1 MSCRIAFI
9 CGRQGLSILPM
20 LADLAGT
27 GNFRAF
33 VSPAAWTEQGDEA
46 APGAIAPITS
56 PGDLHGELEQFRPD
70 VIFVMTYLSK
80 IDPDLGA
87 LATFGMVNIHPS
99 LLPQY
104 RGGAPVFYALKNDET
119 QTGVSY
125 HFMTED
131 FDQGPIIHQ
140 AAVKI
145 GPADCASSVWLKIVK
160 KIFVTLPDLVASR
173 HDWRGMARE
182 QDEAAASHVGFP
194 TPRERMV
201 GTDRTV
207 AENLAIV
214 RACGS
219 TVGARLD
226 LDGKHV
232 FVTRASAATGLEP
245 LRPGFLPLVRVRD
258 GWLRIDEA
266 LIAGAPVTAPSGA

>member
-1 MSCRIAFI
+1 MSCRIAYI
-9 CGRQGLSILPM
+9 CGRQGLSILPT
-20 LADLAGT
+20 LADLAGA

-33 VSPAAWTEQGDEA
+33 LSPAAWTEQGDEG
-46 APGAIAPITS
+46 APGAVTPMAS
-56 PGDLHGELEQFRPD
+56 AGQLRGELEQFRPD

-80 IDPDLGA
+80 IDADLGA

-99 LLPQY
+99 LLPKY
-104 RGGAPVFYALKNDET
+104 RGGAPVFYALKNGET
-119 QTGVSY
+119 QTGVTY

-140 AAVKI
+140 AAVNI
-145 GPADCASSVWLKIVK
+145 GPADCASSVWLKIIK

-173 HDWRGMARE
+173 QDWRGMARA

-194 TPRERMV
+194 AQRERTL
-201 GTDRTV
+201 GRDRTV

-219 TVGARLD
+219 TVGAALE
-226 LDGKHV
+226 LDGQQV
-232 FVTRASAATGLEP
+232 FVTRASAATGQEP
-245 LRPGFLPLVRVRD
+245 SRPGFLPLLKVRD
-258 GWLRIDEA
+258 GWLAIDEA
-266 LIAGAPVTAPSGA
+266 MIAGVAMTAPALA

>member
-1 MSCRIAFI
+1 MSCRIAYI

-20 LADLAGT
+20 LADLAGD

-33 VSPAAWTEQGDEA
+33 LSPAAWTEQGDEA
-46 APGAIAPITS
+46 APGAITPLTS
-56 PGDLHGELEQFRPD
+56 PDQVRGELEQFRPD
-70 VIFVMTYLSK
+70 LIFVMTYLSK
-80 IDPDLGA
+80 IDADLGE

-99 LLPQY
+99 LLPKY
-104 RGGAPVFYALKNDET
+104 RGGAPVFYALKNEEA
-119 QTGVSY
+119 QTGVTY

-140 AAVKI
+140 AAVNI
-145 GPADCASSVWLKIVK
+145 GPADCASSVWLKIIK
-160 KIFVTLPDLVASR
+160 KIFGTLPDVVASR
-173 HDWRGMARE
+173 HQWRAMARP

-194 TPRERMV
+194 AQRER
-201 GTDRTV
+201 TLAPDRTV

-219 TVGARLD
+219 TVGAHLD
-226 LDGKHV
+226 LDGKQV
-232 FVTRASAATGLEP
+232 FVTRASSAAGPEP
-245 LRPGFLPLVRVRD
+245 ARPGGLPLLKVRD

-266 LIAGAPVTAPSGA
+266 MMAGAKVAAPAGA